1 MENNPNVTAKP
12 SFKTDRS
19 MPMYFLLSF
28 ITCGIYGI
36 YFMTKFTD
44 DLNTIATKRDGLKT
58 MHNCLMIFI
67 LSGLTLG
74 IYPLVWYHKMSQR
87 VGDEARARGIQ
98 TEFGASTFWLWNV
111 LGACIIVGP
120 FIYVNKLCQTMNEI
134 CINYNTNGY

>member
-58 MHNCLMIFI
+58 MHYCLMIFYSVRI
-67 LSGLTLG
+67 DAGDLPSC
-74 IYPLVWYHKMSQR
+74 LVPQDVPTSR
-87 VGDEARARGIQ
+87 
-98 TEFGASTFWLWNV
+98 
-111 LGACIIVGP
+111 
-120 FIYVNKLCQTMNEI
+120 
-134 CINYNTNGY
+134 